1 MMLRDDTCYR
11 ALLTRDARFDGVFFI
26 GVKTTGIYC
35 RPVCTAR
42 TPGRD
47 RVRFFASAA
56 LAESHGFRPCLRCRP
71 ELAPGQAPVDAVG
84 RTARRAAARIEAGAL
99 RNGGS
104 LEKLA
109 RELGISSRQLRRD
122 VQQEFGVAPIQ
133 LSQTS
138 RLLLAK
144 QLITESTLPMI
155 AVAGA
160 SGFESVRR
168 FNALFRSHYGLTPTR
183 MRRGSAVT
191 SENDSLRL
199 TLAYRP
205 PLAWQS
211 MLRFLAARA
220 IPGVEAVVDSTYLRT
235 AQLGAQR
242 GWIRVAPIA
251 GRNALSVE
259 LATSLLPV
267 LLTVLTRMKHLF
279 DLSARPDV
287 IAACLASQRRMA
299 GIVRRVPGLRV
310 PGAFDGFELA
320 VRAILGQQI
329 SVRAAT
335 TLSGRLAAAYGET
348 IETPFAEL
356 VRVTPSAERLARVPS
371 PSLAKLGLRSA
382 VAASI
387 RSLAAEVAKGRIC
400 LEPGCDPQ
408 QNVAALVACPG
419 IGPWTA
425 QYTAMRALRWP
436 DAFPEG
442 DLGLV
447 KASGEISSRALRS
460 AAEAWRPWRA
470 YAAMYLWESLQH
482 QPLAQR
488 KTGNAH
494 AGRSVLHVPG
504 KSTGQA
510 LVDLRWRGPDGHP
523 VSTAPPVA
531 AAGVL
536 EA

>member
-1 MMLRDDTCYR
+1 MTLSDDACYR

-26 GVKTTGIYC
+26 AVKTTGIYC

-47 RVRFFASAA
+47 RVRFFPSAA

-84 RTARRAAARIEAGAL
+84 RTARLAAARIEAGSL

-133 LSQTS
+133 LAQTS

-155 AVAGA
+155 AVAQA

-168 FNALFRSHYGLTPTR
+168 FNALFRSHYGLTPTK
-183 MRRGSAVT
+183 MRRGAAVGT
-191 SENDSLRL
+191 GRDCVRL

-205 PLAWQS
+205 PLDWRS

-220 IPGVEAVVDSTYLRT
+220 IPGVEAVADDKYLRT
-235 AQLGAQR
+235 VKLGSQR
-242 GWIRVAPIA
+242 GWISVEPIE
-251 GRNALSVE
+251 GRKALAVE
-259 LATSLLPV
+259 LATSLLPGLPAV
-267 LLTVLTRMKHLF
+267 LAKVKHLF

-287 IAACLASQRRMA
+287 IAASLASHRKMA
-299 GIVRRVPGLRV
+299 GIVRRAPGLRV

-335 TLSGRLAAAYGET
+335 TLAGRLAAAYGEP
-348 IETPFAEL
+348 IETPFAPL
-356 VRVTPSAERLARVPS
+356 VRLAPTAARLARVQS
-371 PSLAKLGLRSA
+371 ASVAKLGLRSA

-387 RSLAAEVAKGRIC
+387 RTLAVEVAKKRIC
-400 LEPGCDPQ
+400 LEPGSDPEQ
-408 QNVAALVACPG
+408 TVAALVRFPG

-425 QYTAMRALRWP
+425 QYIAMRALGWP
-436 DAFPEG
+436 DAFPDG

-447 KASGEISSRALRS
+447 KASGEVSPRALRT

-482 QPLAQR
+482 DSNVRR
-488 KTGNAH
+488 KTG
-494 AGRSVLHVPG
+494 
-504 KSTGQA
+504 
-510 LVDLRWRGPDGHP
+510 
-523 VSTAPPVA
+523 
-531 AAGVL
+531 
-536 EA
+536 